1 VKGHRDKKRLAGEI
15 VKSRTCHNLAN
26 TRSIPRYFTSRL
38 VHQMTRPGSG
48 TTMRLLIVRHAIAE
62 DRRTFART
70 GKKDALRPLTRY
82 GRVQMRQAARGLRR
96 ILPSIDLVGTSPL
109 RRTVQTAE
117 ILAAAY
123 DDPPLVSVPALDHA
137 PDPLGFIHWLQGHR
151 RERVIA
157 AVGHEMHLVSL
168 MSELLSGRHGQF
180 VLLKKGSASLLQFE
194 GPVRPGR
201 AKLVWSLSPAHLRAL
216 GK

>member
-1 VKGHRDKKRLAGEI
+1 
-15 VKSRTCHNLAN
+15 
-26 TRSIPRYFTSRL
+26 
-38 VHQMTRPGSG
+38 
-48 TTMRLLIVRHAIAE
+48 MRLLIVRHAIAE
-62 DRRTFART
+62 DRETFART

-123 DDPPLVSVPALDHA
+123 DDPPLVRVPSLDHA

-151 RERVIA
+151 REDVVA

-168 MSELLSGRHGQF
+168 MSELLSGRRGQF

-194 GPVRPGR
+194 GSVRPGR